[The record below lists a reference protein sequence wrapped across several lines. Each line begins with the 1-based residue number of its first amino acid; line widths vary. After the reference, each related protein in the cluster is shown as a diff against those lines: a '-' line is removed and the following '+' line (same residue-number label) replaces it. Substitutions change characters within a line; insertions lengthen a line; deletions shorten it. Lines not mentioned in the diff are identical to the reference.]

1 MGRDERD
8 PYSVLGLGREASAS
22 EISRA
27 YRRAARETHP
37 DRHPGNPSAAERF
50 NAVRDAYNTLRDPNR
65 RATYDRA
72 HPVARAV
79 RPGPRGRAGRGP
91 VWAGSIEVALGG
103 RRKAA
108 SRVRIDQEVAELV
121 HLFPRL
127 FRAFR
132 ERRFEEG

>member
-37 DRHPGNPSAAERF
+37 DSHQGHDPSAAERF
-50 NAVRDAYNTLRDPNR
+50 NAVSEAYQTLRDPNR
-65 RATYDRA
+65 RAAYDRA
-72 HPVARAV
+72 HPVARGI
-79 RPGPRGRAGRGP
+79 RPAARGRAP
-91 VWAGSIEVALGG
+91 VWAGSIEVVVEG
-103 RRKAA
+103 RRVTA
-108 SRVRIDQEVAELV
+108 SRATINPEVAELV
-121 HLFPRL
+121 HVFSRL

-132 ERRFEEG
+132 